1 MAPSAKAPEDVIEAI
16 GRAKLEAAKRTFS
29 HWLRISA
36 RQHENGRGFSLDA
49 SSRFSDPRRPYAKF
63 GVIYLGQDLTT
74 AVAETIVRDQK
85 DGHPGFM
92 PMSYEEAVGRWRI
105 FDISTTEPLALLDLT
120 GTSRM
125 FHGVPTDTVL
135 HSSHGASQALSLAIH
150 EHERAFDGIL
160 YASRHTGS
168 LCIALYDRAFGKLS
182 ILKSELL
189 SNLTGSLAPIFK
201 KMGVT
206 IVP

>member
-189 SNLTGSLAPIFK
+189 SNLTGSLAPSFK

-206 IVP
+206 IIP